1 MKVYER
7 VLKACLKRRITVRY
21 GRCSSRYG
29 VSKCSLTGILLAY
42 DNLCIVMAVTD
53 EEGNLKRL
61 VVINK
66 NEIESISIEDNLALN
81 RVWEALSEVDG
92 E

>member
-1 MKVYER
+1 M
-7 VLKACLKRRITVRY
+7 
-21 GRCSSRYG
+21 
-29 VSKCSLTGILLAY
+29 SKCSLTGILLAH
-42 DNLCIVMAVTD
+42 DNLCIVMAVAD

-66 NEIESISIEDNLALN
+66 NEIESISIEDNVALD
-81 RVWEALSEVDG
+81 RVWKTLSEG